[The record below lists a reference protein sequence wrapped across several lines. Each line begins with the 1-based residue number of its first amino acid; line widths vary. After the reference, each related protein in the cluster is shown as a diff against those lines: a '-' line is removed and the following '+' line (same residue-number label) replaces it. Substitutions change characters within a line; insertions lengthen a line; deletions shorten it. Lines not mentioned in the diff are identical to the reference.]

1 MLPILYSFRRC
12 PYAIRARMALKYAGV
27 QVELREILLREKPPQ
42 MLAVSNKGTV
52 PVLVLPDGSVLD
64 ESYDVMRWALD
75 INDPDCWWDSAVAS
89 EIDRLIEQNDFSFK
103 PHLDHYKYVDRYSQ
117 DPQNPQHTMEY
128 YRTQAEDFLQILEAR
143 LTTTRFLL
151 GEKISVADVGIF
163 PFIRQFAFVDK
174 TWFDQAPYPNVQNW
188 LAYFLNSDL
197 FLSVM
202 GKCPVWQEG
211 AAIQSFP
218 E

>member
-1 MLPILYSFRRC
+1 
-12 PYAIRARMALKYAGV
+12 MALKYAGV

-64 ESYDVMRWALD
+64 ESYDAMGWALSQQ
-75 INDPDCWWDSAVAS
+75 DSDHWCDVALAT
-89 EIDRLIEQNDFSFK
+89 EVDGLIEQNDHSFK
-103 PHLDHYKYVDRYSQ
+103 VHLDHYKYADRHPEY
-117 DPQNPQHTMEY
+117 PMEH
-128 YRTQAEDFLQILEAR
+128 YRTQAEGFLKMLEVR
-143 LTTTRFLL
+143 LTTSRFLL
-151 GEKISVADVGIF
+151 GEVISIADVGIF

-174 TWFDQAPYPNVQNW
+174 SWFDQAPYPKLQNW
-188 LAYFLNSDL
+188 LAYFLTSGL

-202 GKCPVWQEG
+202 TKYPVWQEG
-211 AAIQSFP
+211 AAIQLFP